1 MFFSCKVS
9 RRIRLFIT
17 RKNNYASCQNEN
29 TNPPQRATNSSNEA
43 RHECSTGILPVGQPG
58 VSPGESLFGRR
69 DARRPHSRD
78 GSAAAAGSMIYLDYN
93 ATTPLCDEAR
103 EAMLLY
109 LDRHFGNPS
118 SVHAAGRE
126 ARAAIDGARDKLA
139 ALLRVEPHE
148 LIFTSG
154 GTESCNLAVLGLA
167 RCPSS
172 RGGHVISN
180 KAEHHAVLNALEY
193 LEKRKNFEVTW
204 LNVSRDG
211 IVDLDQLASSI
222 RSDTRLVS
230 IMTANNETGV
240 IQPMR
245 EISQICRDRGVL
257 LHSDMVQAFGKTD
270 VDVSLVDVASFAA
283 HKFYGPKGTGFLCL
297 RAGLPIQPIMFG
309 GAHENQRRPGTENV
323 AGIAGM
329 AAAAEWI
336 LRDRETEQ
344 ERRAGLRDQLW
355 RGIADV
361 FPDAQQNG
369 DPTHRLAN
377 TLNASFIGVDSET
390 MLMALDLEGICASS
404 GSACMVGSVRASHV
418 LLAMGLPM
426 ERARSAIRLS
436 LGEWTTAEEIADA
449 GDALD
454 RIAKRTKDARE
465 YALA

>member
-1 MFFSCKVS
+1 
-9 RRIRLFIT
+9 
-17 RKNNYASCQNEN
+17 
-29 TNPPQRATNSSNEA
+29 
-43 RHECSTGILPVGQPG
+43 
-58 VSPGESLFGRR
+58 
-69 DARRPHSRD
+69 
-78 GSAAAAGSMIYLDYN
+78 MIYLDYN
-93 ATTPLCDEAR
+93 ATTPLCDAAR
-103 EAMLLY
+103 EAMLPY
-109 LDRHFGNPS
+109 LGRYFGNPS

-126 ARAAIDGARDKLA
+126 ARAAIDNARDKLG
-139 ALLRVEPHE
+139 ALLRAKPGEI
-148 LIFTSG
+148 IFTG
-154 GTESCNLAVLGLA
+154 GATESCNLAVLGLA
-167 RCPSS
+167 RSSSS
-172 RGGHVISN
+172 RGGHIISN
-180 KAEHHAVLNALEY
+180 KAEHHAVLHPLEH
-193 LEKRKNFEVTW
+193 LEQHEGFEVTW
-204 LNVSRDG
+204 LNVSESG
-211 IVDLDQLASSI
+211 MVDLDQLADSI
-222 RSDTRLVS
+222 RPDTRLVS

-336 LRDRETEQ
+336 LHDRETEQ
-344 ERRAGLRDQLW
+344 ERRAQLRDELW
-355 RGIADV
+355 RSIVEV
-361 FPDAQQNG
+361 FPDAQENG

-436 LGEWTTAEEIADA
+436 LGKWTTAEEIAA
-449 GDALD
+449 TGDALD